1 MRPARKLSSSS
12 RFVSS
17 RSAPFPWRSDAE
29 TGFEAALAAFA
40 SGARD
45 FYATSMEKGMD
56 FAAAFYVFP
65 PITGGLDS

>member
-17 RSAPFPWRSDAE
+17 RSAPFHWRSDAE
-29 TGFEAALAAFA
+29 TGFEAALAFA

-45 FYATSMEKGMD
+45 FYATNMEKGMD